1 MRHGQALPIL
11 FLIFLTLCGIAPA
24 HAATNKYTIVLA
36 SAPGTNNQWIPRS
49 LHALRGYTLYVTQ
62 AEIKGKA
69 WERLNVGFFDSRKQA
84 VATLK
89 NLKSNYPGAWIRK
102 VSSKEI
108 QFARRNAL
116 KTGKRLATTKTPA
129 KRKRSK
135 PSPGNA
141 KLDKL
146 MRQAKTAFKK
156 KQYAKAIRLFSAI
169 THYSDN
175 KYSQEALELQG
186 LARQRKGQKAQAAR
200 VYEQYL
206 KLYPDSEGAVR
217 VKQRLTGLLTET
229 RAPRKKLTLRT
240 AASVN
245 EFTTYGSISQFYRH
259 DETRAAD
266 TGALTTVSQLI
277 TFADYTA
284 IERIDDIE
292 HRYQITIDNTYDFL
306 DSRNKSEFR
315 ITELYYDISAR
326 STGSSA
332 RIGRQSLRIGSLL
345 NRFDGLQAGYQITPD
360 IRINL
365 IGGLPV
371 ETDNKT
377 SFNRHKS
384 FYGVIFESG
393 TFLQH
398 WNANLFHFRQT
409 VDGVDDRISSGAE
422 VQYRGD
428 QLSVFST
435 VDYDSLYKTLNTAF
449 VNATLTLNAKQS
461 VHASVF
467 MRRAPP
473 LATSNALIG
482 QTATSITELQQTL
495 NLNIEQIHQLAK
507 DRTAD
512 SKTATVGGTHKL
524 RKNLQVNLDI
534 TLAHTGST
542 ISSQKVPAT
551 PSTGTDFFIS
561 SQLVGNNLILKNDT
575 GVLGFRYFNTK
586 ASDTLSLI
594 ANSRIPVTRNW
605 RIYPRLQYDLRN
617 IRNGGTQSKLRA
629 LFKTDYR
636 LRRNVR
642 FDLEIGYD
650 DTTESDASQSLGSNS
665 LFYTLG
671 YRYDF

>member
-1 MRHGQALPIL
+1 MRQSG
-11 FLIFLTLCGIAPA
+11 FLTILIASLLLLCSMSTAQADTGR
-24 HAATNKYTIVLA
+24 YVVVLA
-36 SAPGTNNQWIPRS
+36 SAAGTNLQWNIKDHPVLNRN
-49 LHALRGYTLYVTQ
+49 TVYVTQ
-62 AEIKGKA
+62 VTIKGKS
-69 WERLNVGFFDSRKQA
+69 WERLNLGFFSSRKQA
-84 VATLK
+84 LQQLSK
-89 NLKSNYPGAWIRK
+89 IKPLYPGAWIRK
-102 VSSKEI
+102 VSPKEI
-108 QFARRNAL
+108 QLARSSAL
-116 KTGKRLATTKTPA
+116 KKGKRQVATKPPTN
-129 KRKRSK
+129 RKLSK
-135 PSPGNA
+135 PSPGDA

-169 THYSDN
+169 THYSKN

-206 KLYPDSEGAVR
+206 KLYPNSEGAVR

-229 RAPRKKLTLRT
+229 RGPRKKLTLRT

-266 TGALTTVSQLI
+266 TGAVTTVSQLI

-284 IERIDDIE
+284 IQRIDDIE

-306 DSRNKSEFR
+306 DSTNKSEFR

-345 NRFDGLQAGYQITPD
+345 NRFDGIQAGYQITPD

-377 SFNRHKS
+377 SFNSHKS

-398 WNANLFHFRQT
+398 WNTNLFHFRQT

-422 VQYRGD
+422 VQYRSN
-428 QLSVFST
+428 QLSVFT
-435 VDYDSLYKTLNTAF
+435 TIDYDSLYNILNTAF

-495 NLNIEQIHQLAK
+495 NLNIEQVHQLAK

-512 SKTATVGGTHKL
+512 SKTATIGGTHKL

-542 ISSQKVPAT
+542 VSSQGVAAT

-629 LFKTDYR
+629 LVKTDYR
-636 LRRNVR
+636 MRRNVR